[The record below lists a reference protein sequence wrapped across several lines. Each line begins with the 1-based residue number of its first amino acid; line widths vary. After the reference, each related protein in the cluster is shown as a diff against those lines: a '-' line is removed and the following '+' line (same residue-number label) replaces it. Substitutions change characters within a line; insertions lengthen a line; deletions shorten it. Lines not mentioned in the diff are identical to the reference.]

1 MPKEIIWVGTPFVL
15 NFKDQRQFFRSLESQ
30 GYEVLID
37 DCPAYLSEDELI
49 KKIESATAVIAGA
62 EPYTDKVM
70 GKTPDL
76 KIIARAGVGVNNIDI
91 PSATKNNIVITN
103 AEGQNSSSVSE
114 HFFGLLINCTRR
126 IHWMNEKIRK
136 GAWREIQPALV
147 PLKEQILGIIGFG
160 NIGKLVAKRAK
171 AFEMKVI
178 AYDIVQDQQTAN
190 QIGVN
195 FVSLDELAKQSD
207 FLTCHVPLTPDT
219 KHIVDKEL
227 LEKMKPEAFVFNTS
241 RGPVFNLDDVTEAL
255 KSKTIQGAG
264 IDVYP
269 EEPPDYSH
277 EIFTMENAVLTPHM
291 GGRGVDAV
299 RDTINH
305 AVNCVDDFLKGKK
318 PSTVIN
324 HEIYAD

>member
-15 NFKDQRQFFRSLESQ
+15 NFKDQRQFFRSLENQ

-49 KKIESATAVIAGA
+49 KKIENATAVIAGA

-70 GKTPDL
+70 EKTPDL

-114 HFFGLLINCTRR
+114 HFFGLLISCTRR

-147 PLKEQILGIIGFG
+147 PLKEQTLGIIGFG

-219 KHIVDKEL
+219 KHIVNKEL